1 MGGLGVGV
9 GGQVSSIT
17 PEASERQKTIPSPQR
32 SSFTLHLTPTPGGG
46 RSAAPMKGK
55 RSRFAM
61 MDTARIKNIH
71 NDVELFCK
79 RESQAAAAKRCYCP
93 LVFADRGC
101 SGRGSCSSDY
111 HKKTQ
116 QLVIQLSKQVVI
128 LVEDWQSGA
137 K

>member
-1 MGGLGVGV
+1 
-9 GGQVSSIT
+9 
-17 PEASERQKTIPSPQR
+17 
-32 SSFTLHLTPTPGGG
+32 
-46 RSAAPMKGK
+46 
-55 RSRFAM
+55 M

-71 NDVELFCK
+71 NDVELFRK
-79 RESQAAAAKRCYCP
+79 RESQAATAKRCYCP

-116 QLVIQLSKQVVI
+116 LVIQLSKQVVI

>member
-1 MGGLGVGV
+1 MGGLGVSV

-17 PEASERQKTIPSPQR
+17 PETSERRKTIPSPQR

-79 RESQAAAAKRCYCP
+79 RESQAVLPSAATAPWCLLTGVALDEDTVP
-93 LVFADRGC
+93 QITT
-101 SGRGSCSSDY
+101 
-111 HKKTQ
+111 KKHNN
-116 QLVIQLSKQVVI
+116 
-128 LVEDWQSGA
+128 W
-137 K
+137 